1 MKEQLNENTLKADGF
16 DEAIIGVDFV
26 SHPARIIYNKQ
37 KMLDILIERDGMTD
51 EEAIEYLEYNVLGA
65 YVGEGTPIYMDE
77 GTSTEVFEMLSDYGF

>member
-37 KMLDILIERDGMTD
+37 KIM
-51 EEAIEYLEYNVLGA
+51 Y
-65 YVGEGTPIYMDE
+65 IY
-77 GTSTEVFEMLSDYGF
+77 